1 MTYDSNDTKNSPQ
14 PEPSPLKLD
23 VLGRVMTPPAERE
36 RFLDLFE
43 ASNLNGAEFA
53 RRHGLRYQT
62 FASWRQSRNQ
72 QRANEQGRSSAREAQ
87 KATPLG
93 LAEVVLET
101 TALEPAA
108 VAAPENAR
116 DLIIELKGGHR
127 LKLHDKAAIPMAAAL
142 LKALDQ
148 EAADA

>member
-1 MTYDSNDTKNSPQ
+1 M
-14 PEPSPLKLD
+14 
-23 VLGRVMTPPAERE
+23 
-36 RFLDLFE
+36 
-43 ASNLNGAEFA
+43 
-53 RRHGLRYQT
+53 
-62 FASWRQSRNQ
+62 
-72 QRANEQGRSSAREAQ
+72 NEQGRSSAREAQ

-116 DLIIELKGGHR
+116 DLIIELKGGHH

-148 EAADA
+148 EAP